1 MEFKKLE
8 AKGLITINKHP
19 EVPLFIANYT
29 ARVQYEQLWDEALL
43 QCRGLI
49 FDQHENII
57 ARPFR
62 KFFNLSEHQPN
73 EIPKE
78 PFEVFE
84 KMDGSLGILYWIGD
98 KPFIATR
105 GSFTSEQAIEGTR
118 ILHKKYAGLFDKIN
132 REATYLFEIIYPNNR
147 IVVDYGNQKDL
158 ILLAVIDN
166 KTGKDLPLPDIGFRL
181 VNRYFDINDV
191 KELVALE
198 VDNKEGFVVRFQS
211 GFRVKVKFAEY
222 IRLHKIVTQVSSKM
236 VWEYLKE
243 GKSMDALL
251 EEIPDELYD
260 WVKTTKGDL
269 IRQFEEIAK
278 KAEEALEDILAD
290 LPEGF
295 SDKDFALKVVGHEC
309 TPLLFS
315 LYKGKD
321 ISDRVWRM
329 IKPEFEKPFSV

>member
-8 AKGLITINKHP
+8 AQGLITINQHP

-29 ARVQYEQLWDEALL
+29 ARVQYEQLWSEALL

-98 KPFIATR
+98 KPYIATR

-118 ILHKKYAGLFDKIN
+118 ILHEKYAGLFDQLN
-132 REATYLFEIIYPNNR
+132 RKATYLFEIIYPNNR
-147 IVVDYGNQKDL
+147 IVVDYGAQEDL
-158 ILLAVIDN
+158 VLLAVIDN
-166 KTGKDLPLPDIGFRL
+166 KTGEDLPLPDIGFHL
-181 VNRYFDINDV
+181 VNRYSGIRDLND
-191 KELVALE
+191 LVALE
-198 VDNKEGFVVRFQS
+198 EDNKEGFVVRFHS
-211 GFRVKVKFAEY
+211 GFRVKVKFEEY
-222 IRLHKIVTQVSSKM
+222 IRLHKIITQVSSKM
-236 VWEYLKE
+236 IWEYLKE
-243 GKSMDALL
+243 GKSMDDMLA
-251 EEIPDELYD
+251 EIPDELYD
-260 WVKTTKGDL
+260 WVKATKGEL
-269 IRQFEEIAK
+269 IGQFEEISK
-278 KAEEALEDILAD
+278 KAKEALEAILAD
-290 LPEGF
+290 MPEDF
-295 SDKDFALKVVGHEC
+295 SDKDFALKVVGHEW

-321 ISDRVWRM
+321 ISERVWRM